1 MAEEIGCSLRV
12 IYDWIHAWHDSGIA
26 GLLGDLSFA

>member
-1 MAEEIGCSLRV
+1 MGCSLRV

-26 GLLGDLSFA
+26 GLLG